1 MSRLRTFL
9 LIVLALLLP
18 LQTASSW
25 AMPMCSHAA
34 SAQAVVQA
42 DMPCHEHAE
51 VVTAAPSQADHECD
65 NCGICHLASS
75 GFLLAMD
82 STDLQLPALNVL
94 VPVQHP
100 ATPSYIGEPPQQPP
114 RRTN

>member
-1 MSRLRTFL
+1 MNRLRTFL

-25 AMPMCSHAA
+25 AMPLCSHAA
-34 SAQAVVQA
+34 MAQEVLQV

-51 VVTAAPSQADHECD
+51 VAVPVSTQADHECD

-75 GFLLAMD
+75 GFLLAMG
-82 STDLQLPALNVL
+82 SPDLLLPAMNIL
-94 VPVQHP
+94 VPVQRPVTQSH
-100 ATPSYIGEPPQQPP
+100 IGEPPQQPP
-114 RRTN
+114 RRLN

>member
-25 AMPMCSHAA
+25 AMPLCSHAPTEEM
-34 SAQAVVQA
+34 VQA

-51 VVTAAPSQADHECD
+51 VAATAPAQADYECD

-75 GFLLAMD
+75 GFLLAMG
-82 STDLQLPALNVL
+82 SPDLQLPALNVL

-100 ATPSYIGEPPQQPP
+100 ATPSHIGEPPQHPP
-114 RRTN
+114 RHTL